1 MRLRMRTVVCWSAI
15 FSAVGFFTTTF
26 GETTHFNKAQVGD
39 RIRKVENGVD
49 DFEKYLST
57 RGENARDNAASAKKS
72 GGGEGRRGGRGASA
86 ENKAAAKDQA
96 KGAKDDLQN
105 AMDDLNR
112 TTNRLRRK
120 FDPAA
125 NYLETKVQMEQVMDS
140 ARRVNQVVG
149 RSKDSQ
155 AGRLWTALRASI
167 NELARCYNIT
177 PMGA

>member
-1 MRLRMRTVVCWSAI
+1 MRSRMRNVICFTATFLS
-15 FSAVGFFTTTF
+15 VGFFTITF
-26 GETTHFNKAQVGD
+26 AETTHFNKAQVGD
-39 RIRKVENGVD
+39 RIRKVEQGVD

-57 RGENARDNAASAKKS
+57 RGENARDQASSAKSS
-72 GGGEGRRGGRGASA
+72 GETKRGRGANA
-86 ENKAAAKDQA
+86 ENKGAAKEQA

-120 FDPAA
+120 FDPTA
-125 NYLETKVQMEQVMDS
+125 NYLETKLQMEQVMDS

-149 RSKDSQ
+149 KSKDSQ

-167 NELARCYNIT
+167 NELARCYDIT

>member
-1 MRLRMRTVVCWSAI
+1 MRSRMRNVVCFTAI
-15 FSAVGFFTTTF
+15 FLGGGLFIIKKT
-26 GETTHFNKAQVGD
+26 ETTHFNKAQVGD
-39 RIRKVENGVD
+39 RIRKVEQGVD

-57 RGENARDNAASAKKS
+57 RGENARDQASSAKSS
-72 GGGEGRRGGRGASA
+72 GETKRGRGANA
-86 ENKAAAKDQA
+86 ENKGAAKEQA

-120 FDPAA
+120 FDPTA
-125 NYLETKVQMEQVMDS
+125 NYLETKLQMEQVMDS

-149 RSKDSQ
+149 KSKDSQ

-167 NELARCYNIT
+167 NELARCYDIT